1 MNIEKLKKQITPVLE
16 KYGVRRASLF
26 GSSARGQD
34 TEGSDIDIL
43 VELGEKGGLF
53 TLASLKRELEQE
65 TGAEVDLLTFNSI
78 NPLLKED
85 ILKDEFSIYERQ

>member
-1 MNIEKLKKQITPVLE
+1 MDIGKLKKQITPILE

-34 TEGSDIDIL
+34 TEDSDIDIL

-85 ILKDEFSIYERQ
+85 VLKDELSIYGQQ